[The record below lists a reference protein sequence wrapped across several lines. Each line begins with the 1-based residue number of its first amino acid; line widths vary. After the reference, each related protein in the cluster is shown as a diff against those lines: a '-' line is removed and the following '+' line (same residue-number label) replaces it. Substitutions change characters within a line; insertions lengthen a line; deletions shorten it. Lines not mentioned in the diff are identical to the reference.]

1 MLHLPQKTHY
11 GVLALLEL
19 AKRWPGPHVP
29 VAEIAAARAIPE
41 RFLAG
46 ILHDL
51 AAGGI
56 VESVRGS
63 RGGFRLSRPPREIPI
78 ADAVR
83 ALSGANAEGRCL
95 ANQDAPRCAA
105 PECCPVRELFAEAT
119 EAATRVFERVSLR
132 DLLLRERD
140 LATLG
145 QLDYVI

>member
-11 GVLALLEL
+11 GMLALLEL
-19 AKRWPGPHVP
+19 ARRWPGPHVP
-29 VAEIAAARAIPE
+29 VAEIASERAIPE

-63 RGGFRLSRPPREIPI
+63 RGGFRLSRAPKEIAA

-83 ALSGANAEGRCL
+83 ALTGAATEGRCA
-95 ANQDAPRCAA
+95 ANQDTPRCAT
-105 PECCPVRELFAEAT
+105 PDCCPVRELFAEAT
-119 EAATRVFERVSLR
+119 AAATRVFEGVNLR
-132 DLLLRERD
+132 DLLHREQA
-140 LATLG
+140 LSAAG